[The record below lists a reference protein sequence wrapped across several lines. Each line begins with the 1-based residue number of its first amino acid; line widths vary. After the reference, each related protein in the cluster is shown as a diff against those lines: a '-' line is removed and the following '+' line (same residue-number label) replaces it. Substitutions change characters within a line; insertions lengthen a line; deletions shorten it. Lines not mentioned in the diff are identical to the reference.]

1 MQRITGVS
9 ATQIAVLCVLTRG
22 LGTLYDEI
30 LRFGPRE
37 SEGRALQQW
46 QQRSA
51 KWFEEVKAKKNH
63 PRDLVNARR
72 EFVARGRKEAA
83 EMNKEK
89 RGRREEE
96 DSQGSDECGWS
107 IEKRR
112 PQPK

>member
-1 MQRITGVS
+1 MQRFIGVS

-22 LGTLYDEI
+22 LGTLHDEI
-30 LRFGPRE
+30 LRLGPRE

-51 KWFEEVKAKKNH
+51 KWFDEVKTNKNH
-63 PRDLVNARR
+63 PRDLVNTRR
-72 EFVARGRKEAA
+72 EFVARGRKRAA

-96 DSQGSDECGWS
+96 DSQVGDECEWS